1 MNLENVT
8 YDAFIS
14 YRHCELDKFVAENLH
29 KQLEAFKVPKSII
42 QSGKTNGKAKI
53 ERVFRDRDELPLA
66 SNLAD
71 PITQALQSS
80 DYLIVICSPR
90 LPESKWCL
98 KEIETF
104 IEMHGRD
111 HILAVLIEGEPIDSF
126 PEILRFDEKVVTE
139 ADGSTHIEKIE
150 VEPLAADVRGKD
162 KKEVLK
168 QIKNELLRLVAPI
181 LDCNYDDLRMRHKEA
196 RQKKIIRISLAIS
209 IVCLI
214 FTAISTTMA
223 LTIHKQSN
231 TIEEQYHA
239 ALVTQAIS
247 YASISQTLLEQEDR
261 MAAMAIARMALPDT
275 LENQTE
281 MPYTAAAEYALSD
294 SLGIYNNGRNNYPVK
309 ALEQN
314 SPISVMLVS
323 PDETSI
329 TTVDCNNIITV
340 YDVATASTIV
350 THTMKEEY
358 QADIT
363 DENELS
369 YLGNDK
375 LVYTAKQGFCIYD
388 ISAKEETFYEIGAT
402 TLFVQGTSNGEYV
415 GISTTSS
422 FEIYNSAGEHLYSYT
437 FPDKYTGK
445 GAITFNTDQMLCGFT
460 ATCNTEE
467 KENGIFVVANFST
480 GETIYSTEMDITYF
494 EKCVFY
500 DNQII
505 VVARKSQREQTDDLI
520 HYTSDLHVFAYP
532 FDNATPNW
540 ECVIED
546 SLYKAL
552 CGTLSWENQTIAIAG
567 YEDITFIDSKDG
579 SILQTKNLGAPILS
593 TIPLVTEG
601 NILVSVRSGER
612 VFVSSDPNIENIVLE
627 EYDIS
632 NGDFSDFYFA
642 MEFDAAYHQN
652 GNSINIYQKITSDQA
667 KTVATLEEDVANG
680 IYSDKQKAFLT
691 SNYDFYYLK
700 REDSDSAIVVAYDD
714 YATDFFFTGE
724 NDEKIAIV
732 NTTSIAYYDSQT
744 GDFLDEVNVT
754 NAFAELET
762 VPTTYIGVTADKNTL
777 AYYTSSDASIYLY
790 SLKDNTVQSVALEK
804 EAPFNVELLGINEDA
819 SKYALAC
826 AADNTLSVYDIT
838 DNKKLVETTMNASL
852 VTNVIVSD
860 AANCVIVSHLDQ
872 SVTLYSLSD
881 LSVMNT
887 FTNLKSNMLYFDQIV
902 FDNSQDTVNSPAY
915 VLYGSTEGY
924 VLNKELDLVA
934 RIYEYIDY
942 NKETACFYVTC
953 KENILSIPYY
963 NYEML
968 IQEADKQLENYQLSN
983 YRKNQLGL

>member
-1 MNLENVT
+1 MNLENVK

-42 QSGKTNGKAKI
+42 QSGKTNGKNKI

-126 PEILRFDEKVVTE
+126 PEILRFDERVITE
-139 ADGSTHIEKIE
+139 ADGSTHIEKVE

-181 LDCNYDDLRMRHKEA
+181 LDCNYDDLKMRHKEA
-196 RQKKIIRISLAIS
+196 RQKKILRISLAIS

-231 TIEEQYHA
+231 TIEEQYRA
-239 ALVTQAIS
+239 ALVTQAKS
-247 YASISQTLLEQEDR
+247 YASISQTLLQQEDR

-275 LENQTE
+275 LDNQTE
-281 MPYTAAAEYALSD
+281 MPYTATAEYALSD
-294 SLGIYNNGRNNYPVK
+294 SLGIYNNGRSNYPVK
-309 ALEQN
+309 TLEQN

-323 PDETSI
+323 PDESFI
-329 TTVDCNNIITV
+329 TTVDSNNMITI
-340 YDVATASTIV
+340 YDIATASTLV

-358 QADIT
+358 ESSLT
-363 DENELS
+363 DENAIG

-388 ISAKEETFYEIGAT
+388 ISTQTETFYEIGAT
-402 TLFVQGTSNGEYV
+402 SLFIKGTSNGEYI
-415 GISTTSS
+415 GISTTNS
-422 FEIYNSAGEHLYSYT
+422 FEVYNKSGEHLYSYT
-437 FPDKYTGK
+437 FPDEYMGR
-445 GAITFNTDQMLCGFT
+445 GAITFNTELSLCAFT

-467 KENGIFVVANFST
+467 KENGIFTVANFST

-494 EKCVFY
+494 EDCVFY
-500 DNQII
+500 DQQILVI
-505 VVARKSQREQTDDLI
+505 TRKSERISEDDLI
-520 HYTSDLHVFAYP
+520 NYTSDVHVFAYP
-532 FDNATPNW
+532 LDNATPNW
-540 ECVIED
+540 ECVIKD
-546 SLYKAL
+546 SLYKDL

-567 YEDITFIDSKDG
+567 YEDVTFINGTNG
-579 SILQTKNLGAPILS
+579 SIIQTKNLGAPIL
-593 TIPLVTEG
+593 TTAPLVTEG
-601 NILVSVRSGER
+601 NILVSVRSGEK
-612 VFVSSDPNIENIVLE
+612 VFISSDPNFENVVTE

-642 MEFDAAYHQN
+642 MEFDAAYHQD
-652 GNSINIYQKITSDQA
+652 GTAINIYQKITSDQA
-667 KTVATLEEDVANG
+667 TTVATYEDDIMNG
-680 IYSDKQKAFLT
+680 IYSDKQNAFLT
-691 SNYDFYYLK
+691 SSYDFYYLK
-700 REDSDSAIVVAYDD
+700 HDTSDNAIVIAYDD

-732 NTTSIAYYDSQT
+732 NTSSITYYDSKT
-744 GDFLDEVNVT
+744 GEFLDATNVT
-754 NAFAELET
+754 DAFTELGT
-762 VPTTYIGVTADKNTL
+762 QPSSYLGVTTDKNTV
-777 AYYTSSDASIYLY
+777 AYYSYSDASIYLY
-790 SLKDNTVQSVALEK
+790 SLIDNTIQTITLEK
-804 EAPFNVELLGINEDA
+804 EPSFDVEMLGINEDG
-819 SKYALAC
+819 SKYAYAC
-826 AADNTLSVYDIT
+826 AADNTLSIYDI
-838 DNKKLVETTMNASL
+838 DQNKKLAETTMNASL
-852 VTNVIVSD
+852 VTNVVLSD
-860 AANCVIVSHLDQ
+860 EANCVIVSHLDQ
-872 SVTLYSLSD
+872 SVTLYNLSD
-881 LSVMNT
+881 LSVIKT
-887 FTNLKSNMLYFDQIV
+887 FTNIESNLLHFEKITFQDV
-902 FDNSQDTVNSPAY
+902 KDTVNTPAF
-915 VLYGSTEGY
+915 VLYGNTEGY

-942 NKETACFYVTC
+942 NEATASFYATC
-953 KENILSIPYY
+953 KENILNIPYY

-968 IQEADKQLENYQLSN
+968 IKEADKQLENYKLSN